1 MLFSSYTLEHPQT
14 FNLNIYAMTLLKF
27 NRQNGLFPW
36 GNDAFKNLLSFDPFV
51 NDDFTF
57 DNGILP
63 AMNIQEKDDLF
74 EIEFAVPGFSKED
87 FNITLD
93 ENILHVSGEKTQEE
107 EETTENYKRKE
118 FSFNSFKRSLKLPA
132 SADLEV
138 NVNATYK
145 KGILQLQL
153 AKKEAVK
160 TSPEKQIK
168 IS

>member
-1 MLFSSYTLEHPQT
+1 
-14 FNLNIYAMTLLKF
+14 MTLLKF
-27 NRQNGLFPW
+27 NTQNALFPW
-36 GNDAFKNLLSFDPFV
+36 RNDAFKNLLSFDPFV

-63 AMNIQEKDDLF
+63 AMNIQEKEDLF

-107 EETTENYKRKE
+107 EETAENYTRKE
-118 FSFNSFKRSLKLPA
+118 FSYNSFKRSLKIPA
-132 SADLEV
+132 NADLEA

-153 AKKEAVK
+153 AKKEAAK
-160 TSPEKQIK
+160 TIPKKQIE

>member
-1 MLFSSYTLEHPQT
+1 MTRGETESNRNDKEIKPFYFHLPDPNQIDNYYACFSAFDEEEDEKKKEAAVVPTTNEEFFLDYTKEEY
-14 FNLNIYAMTLLKF
+14 IKF
-27 NRQNGLFPW
+27 ASRTDVVAP
-36 GNDAFKNLLSFDPFV
+36 P
-51 NDDFTF
+51 
-57 DNGILP
+57 
-63 AMNIQEKDDLF
+63 
-74 EIEFAVPGFSKED
+74 VPS
-87 FNITLD
+87 
-93 ENILHVSGEKTQEE
+93 QEE
-107 EETTENYKRKE
+107 EETTENYTRKE

>member
-1 MLFSSYTLEHPQT
+1 MLFSSCILEHPQT

-36 GNDAFKNLLSFDPFV
+36 RNDAFKSLLSFDPFV

-57 DNGILP
+57 DNGIIP

-93 ENILHVSGEKTQEE
+93 ENILHVSGEK
-107 EETTENYKRKE
+107 
-118 FSFNSFKRSLKLPA
+118 NSRGRRNNGKLYA
-132 SADLEV
+132 QRV
-138 NVNATYK
+138 F
-145 KGILQLQL
+145 LQFF
-153 AKKEAVK
+153 
-160 TSPEKQIK
+160 
-168 IS
+168 

>member
-1 MLFSSYTLEHPQT
+1 
-14 FNLNIYAMTLLKF
+14 MTLLKF
-27 NRQNGLFPW
+27 NTQNSLFPW
-36 GNDAFKNLLSFDPFV
+36 RNDAIKNLLSFDPFV

-63 AMNIQEKDDLF
+63 AMNIQEKEDLF

-107 EETTENYKRKE
+107 EETAENYTRKE
-118 FSFNSFKRSLKLPA
+118 FSYNSFKRSLKIPA
-132 SADLEV
+132 NADLEA

-153 AKKEAVK
+153 AKKEAAK
-160 TSPEKQIK
+160 TIPKKQIE

>member
-1 MLFSSYTLEHPQT
+1 
-14 FNLNIYAMTLLKF
+14 
-27 NRQNGLFPW
+27 
-36 GNDAFKNLLSFDPFV
+36 
-51 NDDFTF
+51 
-57 DNGILP
+57 
-63 AMNIQEKDDLF
+63 MNIQEKEDLF

-93 ENILHVSGEKTQEE
+93 ENILHVSGEKTQKQ
-107 EETTENYKRKE
+107 EETTENYTRKE

-132 SADLEV
+132 SVDLEV